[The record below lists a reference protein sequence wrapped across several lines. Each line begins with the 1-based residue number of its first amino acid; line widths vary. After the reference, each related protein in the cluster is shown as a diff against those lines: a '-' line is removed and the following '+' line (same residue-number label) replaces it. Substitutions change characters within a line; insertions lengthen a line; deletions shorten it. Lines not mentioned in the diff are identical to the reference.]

1 MVRGR
6 KHIAGIVTVAAVVVG
21 LGGPATAEP
30 AATQSF
36 RIVYAGAF
44 PVATGPD
51 GRSVV
56 TNGAVN
62 SVGYESLVTQGP
74 GPSPGTF
81 VGTSQFTFPDGS
93 YSVTISGVV
102 EGVNVFGPGDC
113 FRKVDVSGT
122 YELVGESGAFAGMT
136 GTGTVSGHNTVLA
149 TPTDGG
155 CSAEG
160 AMLVSNLEG
169 SGPVT
174 SSALAAA

>member
-1 MVRGR
+1 M
-6 KHIAGIVTVAAVVVG
+6 AAAVLVVG
-21 LGGPATAEP
+21 LGGPAGADP

-44 PVATGPD
+44 PVDTGPD

-56 TNGAVN
+56 TNGIVN
-62 SVGYESLVTQGP
+62 SVGYESLVRQGP

-81 VGTSQFTFPDGS
+81 VATSQFTFPDGS
-93 YSVTISGVV
+93 YTVTISGVV
-102 EGVNVFGPGDC
+102 EGVRVYGPDDC
-113 FRKVDVSGT
+113 FRRVDVAGT

-155 CSAEG
+155 CSIEG